1 MQLSETPTEVP
12 YTPLER
18 AYFNAVPQDGRRIN
32 LKQLIFV
39 RLQYNPEWDVKH
51 PRNIISTQM
60 IRLAE
65 KIELNKEP
73 FRLCREGNRRA
84 QVWYWLERVK
94 RTRPSSRAGSTRIAL
109 FD

>member
-1 MQLSETPTEVP
+1 MQLSKAPTWVP
-12 YTPLER
+12 YNPLEK
-18 AYFNAVPQDGRRIN
+18 AFFAAIPQDGKRIN

-39 RLQYNPEWDVKH
+39 RLQHDPVWNVKH

-65 KIELNKEP
+65 KIEQNQEP
-73 FRLCREGNRRA
+73 FRLCREGNRRE